1 MIFNAVVHVSF
12 ATWPLA
18 SCIPLHTFKLVWN
31 IGQRGNVLSLQCVG
45 IHQCSTSWTV
55 FYMSKTYP
63 LSFFHQV
70 LYSCNSCFR
79 VGVFFSFVLP
89 LLYYNAIQYFL
100 FCSVVCSFTFLC
112 VVVLTPAVLI
122 GLVGIK
128 YLILKYVRKSC
139 HIAQCHC
146 LNILHLL
153 LSCVSTLCCILV
165 LCAHSDLTYQHSGKE
180 KKSRAFLE
188 SISNN
193 Y

>member
-1 MIFNAVVHVSF
+1 MAFGILYTLAYPQISVDYWAEGKCTFSF
-12 ATWPLA
+12 VCGYPLVLYLFH
-18 SCIPLHTFKLVWN
+18 CIS
-31 IGQRGNVLSLQCVG
+31 NV
-45 IHQCSTSWTV
+45 
-55 FYMSKTYP
+55 KTYP
-63 LSFFHQV
+63 LSFFRQL
-70 LYSCNSCFR
+70 LYSCHSCFQ

-89 LLYYNAIQYFL
+89 LLYYNAIWYFL

-165 LCAHSDLTYQHSGKE
+165 LCAHSDLTY
-180 KKSRAFLE
+180 
-188 SISNN
+188 
-193 Y
+193 